1 MTRDFSRPARLLV
14 VSFLLGFL
22 VAQSASALSQQ
33 TSPPDSSAKGSAP
46 TGSGNPA
53 QGNPPA
59 NSAPKPASPPAAPP
73 PAGPIHLESA
83 PVAQSP
89 DQHQT
94 QTPGRIQLEAPPVAK
109 KPTPA
114 VHHPVLTKQT
124 LIQAIIFRGNRRILS
139 STLRARIFTH
149 PGDVYDPNSLERDFM
164 ALWNTGFFD
173 DIRLEASDGSK
184 GKILTFFVREKKLI
198 RSIDYKGLSSVSESD
213 VMDRFRERKVGLS
226 IESQYDPVVIK
237 RAEVVLEE
245 QLAENGRE
253 FATVK
258 ARTRNI
264 PPNSMALTFIV
275 VEGPKVKLGNIRFK
289 GNNVFSNATLIR
301 TMKYSR
307 PMGAPPWF
315 YLFHRTY
322 NKDKVDAD
330 LENIREFYQGHGYFF
345 AVPNE
350 PITKTVNT
358 RRPWP
363 LVFLGRGRGKRVDI
377 TIPIEEGD
385 QYRLGRFVIRG
396 NKLFKQGPLEKVL
409 PMKTG
414 DVFNLT
420 KVRDSIKNYTKLYGE
435 FGYINFTA
443 NPDIEPDRKK
453 KVINLALDFDE
464 EKQYFVH
471 RINFVGN
478 TKTRD
483 KVIRREILLDE
494 GSVFNTALWDLSIYR
509 VNQLGFFDP
518 IKKKDYTVTQDNKD
532 QTVDIDMKVK
542 EKGKNSIGF
551 SGGISGIEGNFV
563 GLNYSTN
570 NFLGL
575 GETLSLGGEVGTFMT
590 NVSLGFTKPYLF
602 DRPITTGFTIFVN
615 DYHFDQLRQQA
626 LFGGYNPNTL
636 QNTPFA
642 NSFFQNFQQ
651 NSKGF
656 TAFLQYPLHR
666 SFARVGLTYS
676 YTISSI
682 QAFSAAS
689 QSMFSVL
696 AYGQFAGPN
705 QLTGIT
711 QSTVSPQYLYNTV
724 DNPMKPTH
732 GKSISATLAFSGSV
746 LGGNVNTIQPSIE
759 MKYYHPINHHRNVL
773 AFHFLATS
781 ISGFGGK
788 VPPPF
793 DRIYMG
799 GEYDLR
805 GFNIYSISPVIF
817 FPTTAQVC
825 NRDNNGNRI
834 WAVSPQGKQQVG
846 TCGSFTNFPYDTIQ
860 VPGGDTELL
869 GNFEYR
875 IPIAGPVTLAYF
887 IDIGDSFILNPG
899 QLKLQPG
906 ALSSLGQEFPYFKP
920 YLPTNHLN
928 PVSAL
933 NFVPRSS
940 TGLEL
945 QVILPIVHAP
955 IRVYYGYN
963 WLRLNNTLI
972 TPPQDLPPVSLFPN
986 LATYDA
992 ALPFFERISF
1002 SEPHGMAG
1010 FTVAQSF

>member
-1 MTRDFSRPARLLV
+1 MTTEFSRPVRLLV
-14 VSFLLGFL
+14 LSLLMGLF
-22 VAQSASALSQQ
+22 VAVVASAQS
-33 TSPPDSSAKGSAP
+33 PPPAQPAGAP
-46 TGSGNPA
+46 NGQAPPSGQP

-59 NSAPKPASPPAAPP
+59 GQPQKPANPPAPAQA

-83 PVAQSP
+83 PTAQNP
-89 DQHQT
+89 NQPRNQA
-94 QTPGRIQLEAPPVAK
+94 PGRIQLEAPPVAK

-114 VHHPVLTKQT
+114 AAQPVLPKQT
-124 LIQAIIFRGNRRILS
+124 LIQAINFRGNRRILS

-149 PGDVYDPNSLERDFM
+149 RGDVYDPNSLERDFM

-173 DIRLEASDGSK
+173 DIRLEAADGSK

-226 IESQYDPVVIK
+226 IEAQYDPVVIK

-245 QLAENGRE
+245 MLAENGRE

-275 VEGPKVKLGNIRFK
+275 VEGPKVKLGKIRFK
-289 GNNVFSNATLIR
+289 GNNTFSNATLIR

-307 PMGAPPWF
+307 PMGLPPWF
-315 YLFHRTY
+315 YIFHRTY
-322 NKDKVDAD
+322 NKDKIDAD
-330 LENIREFYQGHGYFF
+330 LENIREFYQAHGYFF
-345 AVPNE
+345 AVPSE
-350 PITKTVNT
+350 PVTKTVDT
-358 RRPWP
+358 RRPLP
-363 LVFLGRGRGKRVDI
+363 FIFLGRGRGKRVDV

-385 QYRLGRFVIRG
+385 RYRLGQFVIRG
-396 NKLFKQGPLEKVL
+396 NKLIKEEPLKRVL
-409 PMKTG
+409 QMKTG

-420 KVRDSIKNYTKLYGE
+420 KVRDSIKNYTKIYGQ

-443 NPDIEPDRKK
+443 QPDIEPDRKK
-453 KVINLALDFDE
+453 KVINLGLDFDE

-494 GSVFNTALWDLSIYR
+494 GSVFNTALWDLSVYR
-509 VNQLGFFDP
+509 VNQLGFFNP
-518 IKKKDYTVTQDNKD
+518 IKKEDYTVTQDNKD
-532 QTVDIDMKVK
+532 QTVDIDLKVK

-551 SGGISGIEGNFV
+551 SGGVSGIQGNFV
-563 GLNYSTN
+563 GANYSTN

-575 GETLSLGGEVGTFMT
+575 GETLSLGGEVGTYMT
-590 NVSLGFTKPYLF
+590 NISVGFTKPYLF
-602 DRPITTGFTIFVN
+602 DRPITTGATVFVN
-615 DYHFDQLRQQA
+615 NYHFDQLRQEA
-626 LFGGYNPNTL
+626 LLGGYNPNTL
-636 QNTPFA
+636 ENTPFA
-642 NSFFQNFQQ
+642 NTFYQNYQQ

-689 QSMFSVL
+689 SSFFSDL

-705 QLTGIT
+705 QLTGIS

-732 GKSISATLAFSGSV
+732 GKYIAATLAFSGSI
-746 LGGNVNTIQPSIE
+746 LGGNVNVFQPSVE

-773 AFHFLATS
+773 AFHFLGTT
-781 ISGFGGK
+781 ITGYGGK

-799 GEYDLR
+799 GEYDIR

-817 FPTTAQVC
+817 FPTLAQVC
-825 NRDNNGNRI
+825 NRDNTGKQI
-834 WAVSPQGKQQVG
+834 WAVGPQGTQQVG
-846 TCGSFTNFPYDTIQ
+846 TCGSFTTFPYNTIQ

-869 GNFEYR
+869 ANFEYR

-887 IDIGDSFILNPG
+887 IDIGDAFILNPG

-920 YLPTNHLN
+920 YLPSNHLN
-928 PVSAL
+928 PISAL
-933 NFVPRSS
+933 NFQPRSS

-945 QVILPIVHAP
+945 QVVLPIVHAP
-955 IRVYYGYN
+955 IKIYYGYN
-963 WLRLNNTLI
+963 WLRLNNTLV
-972 TPPQDLPPVSLFPN
+972 TPPQDLPPMSLFPN
-986 LATYDA
+986 VATYDA
-992 ALPFFERISF
+992 ALPYFERISF

>member
-1 MTRDFSRPARLLV
+1 MTRDFSRLARVLAL
-14 VSFLLGFL
+14 SLLLGLFGPPAASGQSQPASQPASPSAGQ
-22 VAQSASALSQQ
+22 AQPQ
-33 TSPPDSSAKGSAP
+33 PGSA
-46 TGSGNPA
+46 A
-53 QGNPPA
+53 QGNSPANQPQKPANPPA
-59 NSAPKPASPPAAPP
+59 TPQP
-73 PAGPIHLESA
+73 PAGPIHLEPA
-83 PVAQSP
+83 PTAQNPNQPQNQSP
-89 DQHQT
+89 S
-94 QTPGRIQLEAPPVAK
+94 RIQLEAPPVAK

-114 VHHPVLTKQT
+114 ATQPVLPKQT
-124 LIQAIIFRGNRRILS
+124 LIQSIIFRGNRRILS

-149 PGDVYDPNSLERDFM
+149 QGDVYDPNSLERDFM

-173 DIRLEASDGSK
+173 DIRLEAADGSN

-245 QLAENGRE
+245 ILAENGRE
-253 FATVK
+253 FATAK

-275 VEGPKVKLGNIRFK
+275 VEGPKVKLGKIRFK
-289 GNNVFSNATLIR
+289 GNNTFSNAALIQ

-307 PMGAPPWF
+307 PIGLPPWF
-315 YLFHRTY
+315 YIFHRTY
-322 NKDKVDAD
+322 NKDKLDAD
-330 LENIREFYQGHGYFF
+330 LENIREFYQAHGYFF
-345 AVPNE
+345 AVPSE
-350 PITKTVNT
+350 PTTKTVDT
-358 RRPWP
+358 HRPLP
-363 LVFLGRGRGKRVDI
+363 FIFLGRGRGKRVDA
-377 TIPIEEGD
+377 TIPIEEGAR
-385 QYRLGRFVIRG
+385 YRLGQFVIRG
-396 NKLFKQGPLEKVL
+396 NKLFKQEPLKRVL
-409 PMKTG
+409 QMKTG

-494 GSVFNTALWDLSIYR
+494 GGVFNTAMWDLSIYR
-509 VNQLGFFDP
+509 VNQLGFFNP
-518 IKKKDYTVTQDNKD
+518 IKKEDYTVTQDNKD
-532 QTVDIDMKVK
+532 QTVDIDLKVK

-551 SGGISGIEGNFV
+551 SGGISGIQGNFV

-590 NVSLGFTKPYLF
+590 NLSFGFTKPYLF
-602 DRPITTGFTIFVN
+602 DRPITTGFTVFVN
-615 DYHFDQLRQQA
+615 NYHFDQLRTEA
-626 LFGGYNPNTL
+626 LFGGFNPNTL
-636 QNTPFA
+636 ENTPFA
-642 NSFFQNFQQ
+642 NSFYQNFQQ

-656 TAFLQYPLHR
+656 TAYMQYPLRR

-682 QAFSAAS
+682 EAFSAAS
-689 QSMFSVL
+689 SSFFSDL
-696 AYGQFAGPN
+696 AYGEFAGPN

-732 GKSISATLAFSGSV
+732 GKSIAATLAFSGSV
-746 LGGNVNTIQPSIE
+746 LGGNVNTIQPSLE

-773 AFHFLATS
+773 AFHFLGTT
-781 ISGFGGK
+781 ITGYGGK

-793 DRIYMG
+793 DRVYMG
-799 GEYDLR
+799 GEYDIR

-825 NRDNNGNRI
+825 NRDNNGNQI
-834 WAVSPQGKQQVG
+834 WAVGPQGNQQVG
-846 TCGSFTNFPYDTIQ
+846 TCGSFTTFPYNTIQ

-887 IDIGDSFILNPG
+887 IDIGDAFILNPG
-899 QLKLQPG
+899 QLKLQSG
-906 ALSSLGQEFPYFKP
+906 ALASLGQEFPYFKQ
-920 YLPTNHLN
+920 YLPADHLS
-928 PVSAL
+928 PISSL
-933 NFVPRSS
+933 NFKPRSS
-940 TGLEL
+940 TGL
-945 QVILPIVHAP
+945 
-955 IRVYYGYN
+955 
-963 WLRLNNTLI
+963 
-972 TPPQDLPPVSLFPN
+972 
-986 LATYDA
+986 
-992 ALPFFERISF
+992 
-1002 SEPHGMAG
+1002 
-1010 FTVAQSF
+1010 